1 MARRHAFPIVGDGE
15 KSLTELLS
23 KREEQI
29 PLPRAR
35 TAPVA
40 AAAAVAL
47 AAGKHHVAPAFLSGK
62 LLDGA
67 RGCLAGILDRNS
79 LELPMLHVVAAI
91 ESLRRDLV
99 VATGRPLLESA
110 ELQVLL
116 YREGGRYRR
125 HVDQANDVTVGDG
138 ARRSVSMVLFL
149 TPDGWNA
156 ERDGGELRIH
166 QRDGS
171 DSVDIAPVA
180 GTLVMFDSAL
190 CPHEV
195 LVTNRPRIVLA
206 IWYHESKA
214 DTGPAA
220 AAVLH
225 APESRSVAKAAT
237 ARTRGGSA
245 PKDGTPGATG
255 MPLAHQP
262 TPAAAAASSS
272 ASIWDGPSPQL
283 AHASAWAVL
292 AAVLVAAWWQ
302 GSDFAS
308 TKSTATFWGAVIG
321 LAAFFAWLAVDLPD
335 EKDKEADGDSEE
347 EEDVDV
353 AQGDKAKRD

>member
-67 RGCLAGILDRNS
+67 RGCLTGILDRNS

-321 LAAFFAWLAVDLPD
+321 LAAFFAWLAVDLHD

-353 AQGDKAKRD
+353 AQGDKAKRE